1 MKKALII
8 IDYINDFVESDGK
21 LTCGEP
27 AQKLDKI
34 IASLV
39 NEFANNG
46 DFVVVASDKHEEND
60 IYHPEGNMFPP
71 HCISGTR
78 GAQSYGETLVEV
90 QKVPKDKLVNIDKTR
105 YSAFAGTSLD
115 LKMRERGVTDVYLV
129 GVCTD
134 ICVLHTAVDCYNL
147 GYTIN
152 VYKNAVASFNEE
164 GHNFALIHFKN
175 TLGAKI
181 I

>member
-27 AQKLDKI
+27 AQKLDKT

-39 NEFANNG
+39 KEFASNG

-60 IYHPEGNMFPP
+60 KYNPEGNTFPT

-78 GAQSYGETLVEV
+78 GAEIYGETQIEV
-90 QKVPKDKLVNIDKTR
+90 LKVPNEQLVNINKTR
-105 YSAFAGTSLD
+105 YSAFAGTCLD

-147 GYTIN
+147 GYATNI
-152 VYKNAVASFNEE
+152 YEKAVASFNEE
-164 GHNFALIHFKN
+164 GHNFALSHFKN

-181 I
+181 L